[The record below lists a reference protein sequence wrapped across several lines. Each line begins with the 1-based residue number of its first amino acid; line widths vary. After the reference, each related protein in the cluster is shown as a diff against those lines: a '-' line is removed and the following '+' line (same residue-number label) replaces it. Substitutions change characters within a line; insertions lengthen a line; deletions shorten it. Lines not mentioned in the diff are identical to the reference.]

1 MIQVIFDKPNSRTDI
16 YPNIVQN
23 NLTSSNCISLTAGNY
38 IWNRWYNDKP
48 HFVRPYDM
56 LNYRNHVTD
65 RQAQFIVLAR
75 TRSDVIETV
84 KFAAHHNL
92 GISIFSTGHEFND
105 RNSGPADKT
114 LLIRTTCLR
123 SVDFDLDEN
132 NRFNHSDGVVRLGTG
147 LTWGTSIFNYM
158 GNCITCQ
165 YLELIVKFKR
175 VLRKKT
181 RRVY

>member
-1 MIQVIFDKPNSRTDI
+1 MSHWCV
-16 YPNIVQN
+16 
-23 NLTSSNCISLTAGNY
+23 SLIAGNY

-48 HFVRPYDM
+48 HFVRPYDL

-65 RQAQFIVLAR
+65 RKAHFIVLAR
-75 TRSDVIETV
+75 SRSDVIETV

-158 GNCITCQ
+158 GLYHMPTIR
-165 YLELIVKFKR
+165 LIVKFKR
-175 VLRKKT
+175 IYIIK
-181 RRVY
+181 